1 MSSNDDPIDDDGEAA
16 AEDGPAYEVGYG
28 RPPQATR
35 FQKGQSG
42 NPTGRRQGSKNLA
55 TLARKALNETVV
67 VNMAGRKRKMT
78 KLVAALTQQANKAA
92 AGDAK
97 ATRLMIDIQTEAEAR
112 DAGKPGGQD
121 PAAGV
126 QRHAVIMAALTA
138 RLKASG
144 NGDGPGD

>member
-16 AEDGPAYEVGYG
+16 VEDGPAYEVGYG
-28 RPPQATR
+28 RPPKATR
-35 FQKGQSG
+35 FQEGQSG
-42 NPTGRRQGSKNLA
+42 NPTGRRQGSKKLA

-112 DAGKPGGQD
+112 DAGKPGAQD

-144 NGDGPGD
+144 NGDGSDD